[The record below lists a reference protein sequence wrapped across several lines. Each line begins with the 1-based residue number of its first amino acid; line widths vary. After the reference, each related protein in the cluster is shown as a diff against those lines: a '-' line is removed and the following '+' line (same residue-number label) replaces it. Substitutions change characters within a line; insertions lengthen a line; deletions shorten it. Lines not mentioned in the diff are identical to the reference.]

1 MKLNIIYRI
10 GLLTLFF
17 GIISC
22 TNPNDIDPPPPDV
35 GFIPVDNVDLIPF
48 EDLLTLTQQQTFKY
62 FWDFAEPVSGLARE
76 DSERPNII
84 TTGGSGFG
92 IASFIV
98 GIERG
103 WVSREDV
110 INRMETVLT
119 FLEGAEKYHG
129 AFSHWYDNSGNT
141 IEFGN
146 MDDGGDIVET
156 ALLIQGLLIVR
167 QYFSNDNEQ
176 ETELR
181 NRITNIW
188 EDVEWTWY
196 TQGQNKITWHWS
208 PNHDFAINL
217 DVRGWNEALI
227 VYVLASSSPT
237 YPINIDVYNNGW
249 TRNGAFVNSGTFYD
263 IFLPLG
269 ENFGGPLF
277 YSHYSF
283 IGLDPRNLEDQYT
296 NYFDQ
301 NRAHSLINYD
311 HCVTNPNNFDGY
323 SDVSWG
329 ITASTNYN
337 GYSAHSPN
345 NDLGVISPTAALS
358 SFPYTP
364 LESKKALEN
373 FYYNLNNELWGDYGF
388 FDAFSI
394 HYNWY
399 SDRYLAIDQG
409 PIILMIE
416 NYRTQ
421 LLWNLFMQDQEII
434 EGLNNLGFIFYC
446 SDMKNCII
454 ELYYI

>member
-48 EDLLTLTQQQTFKY
+48 EDLLTLTQHQTFKY

-103 WVSREDV
+103 WVSRENV

-141 IEFGN
+141 IEFGD

-283 IGLDPRNLEDQYT
+283 IGIDPRNLEDQYT

-323 SDVSWG
+323 SDMSWG

-421 LLWNLFMQDQEII
+421 LLWLSLIHISEPTRP
-434 EGLNNLGFIFYC
+434 Y
-446 SDMKNCII
+446 
-454 ELYYI
+454 

>member
-110 INRMETVLT
+110 INRMETVLN

-141 IEFGN
+141 IEFGD

-311 HCVTNPNNFDGY
+311 HCVINPNNFDGY

-373 FYYNLNNELWGDYGF
+373 FYYNLNND
-388 FDAFSI
+388 
-394 HYNWY
+394 
-399 SDRYLAIDQG
+399 
-409 PIILMIE
+409 
-416 NYRTQ
+416 
-421 LLWNLFMQDQEII
+421 
-434 EGLNNLGFIFYC
+434 
-446 SDMKNCII
+446 
-454 ELYYI
+454 

>member
-110 INRMETVLT
+110 INRMETVLN

-141 IEFGN
+141 IEFGD

-394 HYNWY
+394 HYNL
-399 SDRYLAIDQG
+399 SLIH
-409 PIILMIE
+409 I
-416 NYRTQ
+416 
-421 LLWNLFMQDQEII
+421 
-434 EGLNNLGFIFYC
+434 
-446 SDMKNCII
+446 
-454 ELYYI
+454 

>member
-1 MKLNIIYRI
+1 MKLNIFYKI

-17 GIISC
+17 GIFSC

-35 GFIPVDNVDLIPF
+35 GFIPVDNVDVIPF
-48 EDLLTLTQQQTFKY
+48 EDLLTLTQHQTFKY
-62 FWDFAEPVSGLARE
+62 FWDFAEPISGLARE
-76 DSERPNII
+76 DSERTNII

-92 IASFIV
+92 VASFIV
-98 GIERG
+98 GVERG
-103 WVSREDV
+103 WVSRDDV

-129 AFSHWYDNSGNT
+129 AFSHWYDSSGNT
-141 IEFGN
+141 IEFGDL
-146 MDDGGDIVET
+146 DDGGDIVET
-156 ALLIQGLLIVR
+156 ALLIQGLLIAR
-167 QYFSNDNEQ
+167 QYFSNNNE
-176 ETELR
+176 EEIELR

-208 PNHDFAINL
+208 PSHGFAINL

-237 YPINIDVYNNGW
+237 YPINSEVYNDGW
-249 TRNGAFVNSGTFYD
+249 TRGGAFVNSGTFYD

-283 IGLDPRNLEDQYT
+283 IGIDPRNLDDQYT

-311 HCVTNPNNFDGY
+311 HCVTNPNNYGGY
-323 SDVSWG
+323 SDDSWG

-373 FYYNLNNELWGDYGF
+373 FYYNLNDELWGDYGF

-434 EGLNNLGFIFYC
+434 EGLSNLGFSF
-446 SDMKNCII
+446 
-454 ELYYI
+454 

>member
-1 MKLNIIYRI
+1 MKLNIIYKI

-141 IEFGN
+141 IEFGD

-156 ALLIQGLLIVR
+156 ALLTQGLLIVR

-283 IGLDPRNLEDQYT
+283 IGIDPRNLEDQYT

-323 SDVSWG
+323 SDDSWG

-345 NDLGVISPTAALS
+345 NDLGVISPTAA
-358 SFPYTP
+358 
-364 LESKKALEN
+364 
-373 FYYNLNNELWGDYGF
+373 
-388 FDAFSI
+388 
-394 HYNWY
+394 
-399 SDRYLAIDQG
+399 
-409 PIILMIE
+409 
-416 NYRTQ
+416 
-421 LLWNLFMQDQEII
+421 
-434 EGLNNLGFIFYC
+434 
-446 SDMKNCII
+446 
-454 ELYYI
+454 

>member
-1 MKLNIIYRI
+1 MKLYNIYKI

-35 GFIPVDNVDLIPF
+35 GYIPVDNVDLIPF
-48 EDLLTLTQQQTFKY
+48 EDLLTLTQHQTFKY

-103 WVSREDV
+103 WVSRNDV
-110 INRMETVLT
+110 IIRMENVLT

-141 IEFGN
+141 IEFGD

-283 IGLDPRNLEDQYT
+283 IGIDPRNLEDQYT

-301 NRAHSLINYD
+301 NRAHSLINHD

-373 FYYNLNNELWGDYGF
+373 FYYNLNDELWGDYGF
-388 FDAFSI
+388 YDAFSI

-421 LLWNLFMQDQEII
+421 LIWNLFMQDEEII
-434 EGLNNLGFIFYC
+434 EGLNLSLIH
-446 SDMKNCII
+446 I
-454 ELYYI
+454 